1 MLKPNLLALAVAS
14 VLASGA
20 VYAAD
25 TDSGA
30 AGYLQKSAPAQP
42 DGTSNAAD
50 QATTPGGDQP
60 AAKAT
65 DDSTV
70 NLGEIKVTGVRA
82 AIEEAISVKQNSNE
96 IVEAISAE
104 DIGKLPDNSIAESL
118 ARLPGITA
126 QRVNGRASLISIRGF
141 SGDFNG
147 TLLNGREQVSTGDNR
162 AVEFDQYPS
171 EIMAGVVVYKT
182 PDASLVGQGIS
193 GTVDLQTVR
202 PLDFSQRTISVSAR
216 GETNSNGSVNPNT
229 DSEGYRIAAAYIDQY
244 NDHTLGLSIA
254 YARLKSPVQDDRWEP
269 WGYTQTSTTGDAYV
283 VGGGKVYAD
292 SVEGTRDSVMT
303 TLEYRPNDQWASV
316 LDLYYSKFNQDTTY
330 RGFEAC
336 LAYCGAPSDPTYTGN
351 VVTGATFNNV
361 KPVLRD
367 ELDAHNDKIYEV
379 GWNNKFHFADHWT
392 ATADLSY
399 GKATSSQ
406 SFLEEYAGTV
416 PGSPGATDT
425 WGVTVDPV
433 TGVPT
438 FSPGLNYNDTNIIKL
453 VDSGGWSQDG
463 YLKYPKV
470 TDEMKV
476 VRADVSRDLN
486 SFVSKVDF
494 GINYNDRTKTR
505 NSEEWLLFLKSSS
518 TPRQADI
525 PANCI
530 EPSSVDLG
538 YVGFG
543 PTVSWDL
550 NCVLP
555 LYNQVTKYNQD
566 ITNKH
571 WKVEEKI
578 TTGYLKFDIDTD
590 VAGLPL
596 RGNIGGQYIYSDQNS
611 DAFAVGAQDAQNK
624 VSAVSGGTNYNDF
637 LPDMNLALTLPYEQI
652 MRFSAG
658 KQIARP
664 RMDDMRA
671 STEYNL
677 SAGHNPAGDASTT
690 TCTNPAQP
698 SQGSEPCYWSGSGG
712 NPQLKPFKANAYDLT
727 WEKYWE
733 TKAYVAAAFWYK
745 DLNTYIFTQNLPKD
759 YAGLPDPTSGALVP
773 ASTIGSYSQPAN
785 GNGGYMRGYELT
797 ASLPLEIL
805 IAQAEGFGFYASY
818 SDTDSS
824 IHPNGKSQPFPGLSK
839 YVLNATFYYE
849 KNGFSARIAERHRSD
864 FLGEVQGFGA
874 DQSFVDIKSETITD
888 LQLSYTFADGD
899 FKGLTVLFQVNNLTN
914 EPYRQTVSVGNGQVL
929 PQQYT
934 DYGRQ
939 MLLGATYKF

>member
-14 VLASGA
+14 VLVSGA

-25 TDSGA
+25 ADSNA
-30 AGYLQKSAPAQP
+30 TGYPQKSAPAQP
-42 DGTSNAAD
+42 DGTGGAD
-50 QATTPGGDQP
+50 QTTTPGSDQTE
-60 AAKAT
+60 AKPT

-82 AIEEAISVKQNSNE
+82 AIQEAISVKQNSNE

-126 QRVNGRASLISIRGF
+126 QRINGSATLVSIRGF

-193 GTVDLQTVR
+193 GTVDMQTVR
-202 PLDFSQRTISVSAR
+202 PLDFSQRTISLSAR

-229 DSEGYRIAAAYIDQY
+229 DAQGYRIAAAYIDQY

-254 YARLKSPVQDDRWEP
+254 YARQKSPVQDNRWEP
-269 WGYTQTSTTGDAYV
+269 YGYTTTSATGDAYV
-283 VGGGKVYAD
+283 LGGGKVYAD
-292 SVEGTRDSVMT
+292 SIEGTRDSVMT
-303 TLEYRPNDQWASV
+303 TLEWRPNDQYASV

-336 LAYCGAPSDPTYTGN
+336 LAYCVGAPIDPTYTGN
-351 VVTGATFNNV
+351 VMTSGTFENV

-367 ELDAHNDKIYEV
+367 ELDAHNDKIYEI

-416 PGSPGATDT
+416 PGTPGATDT
-425 WGVTVDPV
+425 FGVTLNPV

-438 FSPGLNYNDTNIIKL
+438 FSPGLNYLDTNIIKL
-453 VDSGGWSQDG
+453 VDSGGWGQDG
-463 YLKYPKV
+463 YLKFPKV

-476 VRADVSRDLN
+476 ARVDLSRDIN
-486 SFVSKVDF
+486 SFVSKMDF
-494 GINYNDRTKTR
+494 GFNYNDRTKTR
-505 NSEEWLLFLKSSS
+505 VSNEWLLDLPGGTS
-518 TPRQADI
+518 TNADI

-530 EPSSVDLG
+530 VPSVNLG
-538 YVGFG
+538 YVGF
-543 PTVSWDL
+543 PSTVSWDL

-555 LYNQVTKYNQD
+555 LYDQIPKYHQD
-566 ITNKH
+566 ILNKD
-571 WKVEEKI
+571 WTVEEKI
-578 TTGYLKFDIDTD
+578 STAYLKFDIDTD
-590 VAGLPL
+590 VGGLPL
-596 RGNIGGQYIYSDQNS
+596 RGNIGGQYIHSEQNS
-611 DAFAVGAQDAQNK
+611 TAFAVGAGDAVNGVSN
-624 VSAVSGGTNYNDF
+624 VSAGTSYNDF
-637 LPDMNLALTLPYEQI
+637 LPDMNLAMTLPYEQI
-652 MRFSAG
+652 VRFSAG
-658 KQIARP
+658 RQIARP
-664 RMDDMRA
+664 RLDDMRA

-677 SAGHNPAGDASTT
+677 SSGINTNGLTT
-690 TCTNPAQP
+690 TCTNTQQP
-698 SQGSEPCYWSGSGG
+698 ELGSAPCYWSGSGG
-712 NPQLKPFKANAYDLT
+712 NPNLKPFLANAYDLA

-733 TKAYVAAAFWYK
+733 NKAYVSAAFWYK
-745 DLNTYIFTQNLPKD
+745 DLQTYIYNQNLPKD
-759 YAGLPDPTSGALVP
+759 FAGLPDPTGGVLQP
-773 ASTIGSYSQPAN
+773 ASTLGVYTQPAN
-785 GNGGYMRGYELT
+785 GQGGYMRGYELT
-797 ASLPLEIL
+797 ASLPLEVL
-805 IAQAEGFGFYASY
+805 FASAEGFGFNASY
-818 SDTDSS
+818 SDTESS
-824 IHPNGKSQPFPGLSK
+824 IQPNGPGSTPQPFPGLSK

-874 DQSFVDIKSETITD
+874 DQSFVDIKGETITD
-888 LQLSYTFADGD
+888 LQLSYTFTESE

-914 EPYRQTVSVGNGQVL
+914 EPYRQTVTVGNGQVL

-939 MLLGATYKF
+939 ILLGATYKF